1 MVWLHTSTE
10 FLWDICIVRISIRSA
25 CPICAKGT
33 KQCKCLLGVAVVSF
47 GYNPTPRH
55 VYIYLPK
62 LRYANWITLCLWSWL
77 ILVTGIENVSSEWLS
92 SALGTIQHLN
102 HPRIH
107 IFVQIKIYHMYKR
120 NNTVYMTLVDSCDRN
135 RKCLHWVRFE

>member
-47 GYNPTPRH
+47 GYNPTPH
-55 VYIYLPK
+55 P
-62 LRYANWITLCLWSWL
+62 CL
-77 ILVTGIENVSSEWLS
+77 
-92 SALGTIQHLN
+92 
-102 HPRIH
+102 H
-107 IFVQIKIYHMYKR
+107 IFVQIKICEL
-120 NNTVYMTLVDSCDRN
+120 NNTVFMILVDSCDRN
-135 RKCLHWVRFE
+135 RKMSPLSQIRIQLKHLNLNHPPFETREHLLFTICNAQL